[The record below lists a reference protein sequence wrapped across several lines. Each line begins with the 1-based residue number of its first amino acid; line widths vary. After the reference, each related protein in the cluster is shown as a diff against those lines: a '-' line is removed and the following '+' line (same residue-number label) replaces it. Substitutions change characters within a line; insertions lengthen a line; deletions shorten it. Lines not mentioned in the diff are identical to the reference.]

1 MAAQLAK
8 RINLK
13 LKNKKAALLTVY
25 RNMWFHCNRQQFW
38 YYLINRSFFH
48 LALLIKM
55 ECAVYALEG
64 IVWCKGGGVRWWEKE
79 QWYVGTRSCLTAN
92 GPPTLVLTSPCHYSS
107 PQLWGVRCTPSS
119 SPHPPSIFRVTL
131 LSGDKSRRQSK
142 NHQSWP
148 GQRGGRFWQASVFPA
163 FTNGADLTF
172 KRPLLLLPLP
182 HPPLHGVQGCWKE
195 WDQRRNISQARWI
208 STFKPMECLCL
219 SFSWA
224 RPFCSQLAIWR
235 LGFAGDGPRGSDLD
249 PLPGKCGMTDTGM
262 LLEWIWAILCC
273 KHVGKDRLGDV
284 TIETRRS

>member
-1 MAAQLAK
+1 MGKGAVVCRDTLMFNRK
-8 RINLK
+8 RPPDAGSHK
-13 LKNKKAALLTVY
+13 P
-25 RNMWFHCNRQQFW
+25 MP
-38 YYLINRSFFH
+38 
-48 LALLIKM
+48 LLITT
-55 ECAVYALEG
+55 AL
-64 IVWCKGGGVRWWEKE
+64 
-79 QWYVGTRSCLTAN
+79 RSSLHS
-92 GPPTLVLTSPCHYSS
+92 VFI
-107 PQLWGVRCTPSS
+107 
-119 SPHPPSIFRVTL
+119 PHPPSIFRVTL

-224 RPFCSQLAIWR
+224 RPFCSQCLE
-235 LGFAGDGPRGSDLD
+235 AGLCRRRPPWFGSGPSPRQMCHDWYWDATWVDLSN
-249 PLPGKCGMTDTGM
+249 PL
-262 LLEWIWAILCC
+262 L
-273 KHVGKDRLGDV
+273 
-284 TIETRRS
+284 